1 MNWTRALHDM
11 ITNEERFDRNALF
24 AAIARDTVYL
34 PSELAARLLPIDTR
48 TASTATSNA
57 TSNATRDRSAP
68 GGDLRA
74 LAH

>member
-1 MNWTRALHDM
+1 M
-11 ITNEERFDRNALF
+11 ITSDERFDRNALF

-48 TASTATSNA
+48 SASDEASDA
-57 TSNATRDRSAP
+57 SVNATRDRSAP
-68 GGDLRA
+68 GADLRA